1 MTKNLNAFQFDDEF
15 YKLFKSTVDSNKVVS
30 IIAGRQ
36 TGKTM
41 MTHKVMTEY
50 LEERKRIKEIQEV
63 EDKLEQLGL

>member
-41 MTHKVMTEY
+41 MTHKIMTEY
-50 LEERKRIKEIQEV
+50 LEEQQRIKEIQEV

>member
-1 MTKNLNAFQFDDEF
+1 MAKNLNAFEFDDEF

-41 MTHKVMTEY
+41 MTHKIMTEY
-50 LEERKRIKEIQEV
+50 LEEQQRIKEIQEV